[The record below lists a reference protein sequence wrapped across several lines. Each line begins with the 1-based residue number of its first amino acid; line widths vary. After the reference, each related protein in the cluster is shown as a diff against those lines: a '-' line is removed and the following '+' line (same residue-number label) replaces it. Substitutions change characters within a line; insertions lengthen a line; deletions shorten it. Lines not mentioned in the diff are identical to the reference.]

1 MKKIDITNN
10 KNPNFIGAYNIE
22 NDSLCEK
29 IVSFFEENKDLQSQ
43 GAVGDGVDEKIKK
56 STDITIYPNNLKEEK
71 FFLFKDYLNSLNKC
85 YQDYRETYP
94 FLKKFITKVDLGYFN
109 IQKYL
114 PGGHFAELHSER
126 TSLQNLHRLFAWMTY
141 LNDVDDGG
149 TTDFDY
155 FDKLSV
161 DHPEISQNFLKR
173 IAQILAY
180 RLRRIEQFDAI
191 EQGREDMRKE
201 LAADLH
207 DQTMSE
213 LSAILMNL
221 GLMKYTL
228 SSDSAL
234 LDQVDEN
241 PEISNDA
248 PELFQLGNT
257 IIHFVEQISGAY
269 YRENILIKTLKK
281 IAILVVYRKNKKN

>member
-22 NDSLCEK
+22 NDSLCEN

-155 FDKLSV
+155 FDIKV
-161 DHPEISQNFLKR
+161 KPEK
-173 IAQILAY
+173 
-180 RLRRIEQFDAI
+180 
-191 EQGREDMRKE
+191 G
-201 LAADLH
+201 
-207 DQTMSE
+207 
-213 LSAILMNL
+213 
-221 GLMKYTL
+221 
-228 SSDSAL
+228 
-234 LDQVDEN
+234 
-241 PEISNDA
+241 
-248 PELFQLGNT
+248 
-257 IIHFVEQISGAY
+257 
-269 YRENILIKTLKK
+269 KTLIWPAEWTHAHTGSILKSGKK
-281 IAILVVYRKNKKN
+281 YIITGWMHFGI

>member
-155 FDKLSV
+155 FDIKV
-161 DHPEISQNFLKR
+161 KPEK
-173 IAQILAY
+173 
-180 RLRRIEQFDAI
+180 
-191 EQGREDMRKE
+191 G
-201 LAADLH
+201 
-207 DQTMSE
+207 
-213 LSAILMNL
+213 
-221 GLMKYTL
+221 
-228 SSDSAL
+228 
-234 LDQVDEN
+234 
-241 PEISNDA
+241 
-248 PELFQLGNT
+248 
-257 IIHFVEQISGAY
+257 
-269 YRENILIKTLKK
+269 KTLIWPAEWTHAHTGSILKSGKK
-281 IAILVVYRKNKKN
+281 YIMTGWMHFGI

>member
-1 MKKIDITNN
+1 MKKIDITNK

-71 FFLFKDYLNSLNKC
+71 FFLFKDYLNSLNQC

-94 FLKKFITKVDLGYFN
+94 FLKKFIKKVDLGYFN

-155 FDKLSV
+155 FDIKV
-161 DHPEISQNFLKR
+161 KPEK
-173 IAQILAY
+173 
-180 RLRRIEQFDAI
+180 
-191 EQGREDMRKE
+191 G
-201 LAADLH
+201 
-207 DQTMSE
+207 
-213 LSAILMNL
+213 
-221 GLMKYTL
+221 
-228 SSDSAL
+228 
-234 LDQVDEN
+234 
-241 PEISNDA
+241 
-248 PELFQLGNT
+248 
-257 IIHFVEQISGAY
+257 
-269 YRENILIKTLKK
+269 KTLIWPAEWTHAHTGSILKSGKK
-281 IAILVVYRKNKKN
+281 YIITGWMHFGI

>member
-56 STDITIYPNNLKEEK
+56 STDITIYPNNFKEEI
-71 FFLFKDYLNSLNKC
+71 FFLFKDFLNSLNLC

-94 FLKKFITKVDLGYFN
+94 FLKKFIKKVDLGYFN

-155 FDKLSV
+155 FDIKV
-161 DHPEISQNFLKR
+161 KPEK
-173 IAQILAY
+173 
-180 RLRRIEQFDAI
+180 
-191 EQGREDMRKE
+191 G
-201 LAADLH
+201 
-207 DQTMSE
+207 
-213 LSAILMNL
+213 
-221 GLMKYTL
+221 
-228 SSDSAL
+228 
-234 LDQVDEN
+234 
-241 PEISNDA
+241 
-248 PELFQLGNT
+248 
-257 IIHFVEQISGAY
+257 
-269 YRENILIKTLKK
+269 KTLIWPAEWTHAHTGSILKSGKK
-281 IAILVVYRKNKKN
+281 YIITGWMHFGI

>member
-85 YQDYRETYP
+85 YKDYRETYP

-155 FDKLSV
+155 FDIKV
-161 DHPEISQNFLKR
+161 KPEK
-173 IAQILAY
+173 
-180 RLRRIEQFDAI
+180 
-191 EQGREDMRKE
+191 G
-201 LAADLH
+201 
-207 DQTMSE
+207 
-213 LSAILMNL
+213 
-221 GLMKYTL
+221 
-228 SSDSAL
+228 
-234 LDQVDEN
+234 
-241 PEISNDA
+241 
-248 PELFQLGNT
+248 
-257 IIHFVEQISGAY
+257 
-269 YRENILIKTLKK
+269 KTLIWPAEWTHAHTGSILKSGKK
-281 IAILVVYRKNKKN
+281 YIITGWMHFGI

>member
-29 IVSFFEENKDLQSQ
+29 IVSFFEENKDLQQQ
-43 GAVGDGVDEKIKK
+43 GDVGDGVDEKIKK

-155 FDKLSV
+155 FDIKV
-161 DHPEISQNFLKR
+161 KPEK
-173 IAQILAY
+173 
-180 RLRRIEQFDAI
+180 
-191 EQGREDMRKE
+191 G
-201 LAADLH
+201 
-207 DQTMSE
+207 
-213 LSAILMNL
+213 
-221 GLMKYTL
+221 
-228 SSDSAL
+228 
-234 LDQVDEN
+234 
-241 PEISNDA
+241 
-248 PELFQLGNT
+248 
-257 IIHFVEQISGAY
+257 
-269 YRENILIKTLKK
+269 KTLIWPAEWTHAHTGSILKSGKK
-281 IAILVVYRKNKKN
+281 YIITGWMHFGI

>member
-94 FLKKFITKVDLGYFN
+94 FLKKFIKKVDLGYFN

-155 FDKLSV
+155 FDIKV
-161 DHPEISQNFLKR
+161 KPEK
-173 IAQILAY
+173 
-180 RLRRIEQFDAI
+180 
-191 EQGREDMRKE
+191 G
-201 LAADLH
+201 
-207 DQTMSE
+207 
-213 LSAILMNL
+213 
-221 GLMKYTL
+221 
-228 SSDSAL
+228 
-234 LDQVDEN
+234 
-241 PEISNDA
+241 
-248 PELFQLGNT
+248 
-257 IIHFVEQISGAY
+257 
-269 YRENILIKTLKK
+269 KTLIWPAEWTHAHTGSILKSGKK
-281 IAILVVYRKNKKN
+281 YIITGWMHFGI

>member
-22 NDSLCEK
+22 NDSLCER

-155 FDKLSV
+155 FDIKV
-161 DHPEISQNFLKR
+161 KPEK
-173 IAQILAY
+173 
-180 RLRRIEQFDAI
+180 
-191 EQGREDMRKE
+191 G
-201 LAADLH
+201 
-207 DQTMSE
+207 
-213 LSAILMNL
+213 
-221 GLMKYTL
+221 
-228 SSDSAL
+228 
-234 LDQVDEN
+234 
-241 PEISNDA
+241 
-248 PELFQLGNT
+248 
-257 IIHFVEQISGAY
+257 
-269 YRENILIKTLKK
+269 KTLIWPAEWTHAHTGSILKSGKK
-281 IAILVVYRKNKKN
+281 YIITGWMHFGI